1 MGTTSQPAAEAPP
14 APIAR
19 PRSALTLARVAPG
32 PGRHG
37 EVRRR
42 RVRQCVVVSVRVR
55 VGLRRPVM
63 QQRVHVH
70 VLVRV
75 RRRFQAA
82 AVRWRRRREARG
94 APGQAA
100 LELEGLQLE
109 DAQVLL
115 TQSLLLAPF
124 EAAAQ
129 EAAEAA
135 QEDDE
140 PPDKP
145 ETSEAREERV
155 GALGHNHG
163 GGAGGGSSAASLDTG
178 LLYVAPGPRHAPRSR
193 QRHLG
198 PCGRG
203 LPAAGPKS
211 CARRRGAAV
220 PVPAPSHGAG
230 GRAGRPHPGP
240 RGTYGTDIRR
250 GEGALQPPTTSL
262 PVPRAVPG
270 MPPLPEPPH
279 SPGAVTSPT
288 GATSHLEVSP
298 VGFSRV

>member
-1 MGTTSQPAAEAPP
+1 M
-14 APIAR
+14 
-19 PRSALTLARVAPG
+19 
-32 PGRHG
+32 
-37 EVRRR
+37 RRL
-42 RVRQCVVVSVRVR
+42 RVRQCVVVCVRMR
-55 VGLRRPVM
+55 VGLCRPVM

-82 AVRWRRRREARG
+82 AVRWWRRREARG

-145 ETSEAREERV
+145 ETSEAR
-155 GALGHNHG
+155 
-163 GGAGGGSSAASLDTG
+163 
-178 LLYVAPGPRHAPRSR
+178 
-193 QRHLG
+193 
-198 PCGRG
+198 
-203 LPAAGPKS
+203 
-211 CARRRGAAV
+211 
-220 PVPAPSHGAG
+220 
-230 GRAGRPHPGP
+230 
-240 RGTYGTDIRR
+240 
-250 GEGALQPPTTSL
+250 
-262 PVPRAVPG
+262 
-270 MPPLPEPPH
+270 
-279 SPGAVTSPT
+279 
-288 GATSHLEVSP
+288 
-298 VGFSRV
+298 